1 MLPRSFV
8 PAVTVAIWLPSDVL
22 SSVDSPVPFPSLE
35 TLHPTPIASL
45 VAPLTDLIFI
55 RLPAILSTA
64 HSKVSWHFNPLCKS
78 CPFSSTCRGR
88 VEKEY
93 GLGKAGEVTLSEA
106 NEIRGFMKLGSE
118 VRTLLHLRQGAEI
131 EDLVHDMDALSV
143 EGVGENQGSELAQL
157 RELIQD
163 KLSMDYME
171 TKWPASTKKV
181 RRILALQHRSN
192 PRASFQSNRRE
203 PMKLQSPVIE
213 AALMNTPQV

>member
-1 MLPRSFV
+1 M
-8 PAVTVAIWLPSDVL
+8 
-22 SSVDSPVPFPSLE
+22 
-35 TLHPTPIASL
+35 
-45 VAPLTDLIFI
+45 
-55 RLPAILSTA
+55 
-64 HSKVSWHFNPLCKS
+64 
-78 CPFSSTCRGR
+78 
-88 VEKEY
+88 EKEY

-163 KLSMDYME
+163 NHSMDYME